1 VKADGRNF
9 SLLLP
14 CAPSNKDF
22 ENLTVIWAGGPPVT
36 YPNHHKR
43 SVPDPYAQRT
53 TEVEKHGR
61 STPRSAVISACTLL
75 LRPETASQ
83 KKRWTVDSVWVACA
97 VVTAT
102 NFLVQS
108 LWIPFLKAYAEAKA
122 KTFASKEDINVVVEQ
137 LRLTTRATAAIQAE
151 ISGGLWLSQ
160 WQLGQK
166 RDAYVRL
173 IDALECI
180 QVQRGLQRKGVQEA
194 KHGERD
200 AIAEFRRARALARLM
215 LPPEVIVSIGRLLR
229 EIKKVDPTTATDPDY
244 FESKERIEHAR
255 DAVVKAGK
263 VDLALNPAR
272 AGGPTTT

>member
-1 VKADGRNF
+1 MKADGRNF

-122 KTFASKEDINVVVEQ
+122 KTFAQ
-137 LRLTTRATAAIQAE
+137 
-151 ISGGLWLSQ
+151 GGYQ
-160 WQLGQK
+160 
-166 RDAYVRL
+166 
-173 IDALECI
+173 C
-180 QVQRGLQRKGVQEA
+180 RG
-194 KHGERD
+194 
-200 AIAEFRRARALARLM
+200 
-215 LPPEVIVSIGRLLR
+215 
-229 EIKKVDPTTATDPDY
+229 
-244 FESKERIEHAR
+244 
-255 DAVVKAGK
+255 
-263 VDLALNPAR
+263 
-272 AGGPTTT
+272 